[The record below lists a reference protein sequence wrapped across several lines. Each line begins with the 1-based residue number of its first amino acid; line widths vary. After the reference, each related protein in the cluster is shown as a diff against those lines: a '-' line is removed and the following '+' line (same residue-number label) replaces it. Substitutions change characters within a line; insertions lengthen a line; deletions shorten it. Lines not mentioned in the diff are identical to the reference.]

1 MFFFR
6 KAKDATRVDIFEIMF
21 FEIMFPL
28 ETIRS
33 RYILYNFYEEKADHG
48 NI

>member
-6 KAKDATRVDIFEIMF
+6 KAKDATRVDL